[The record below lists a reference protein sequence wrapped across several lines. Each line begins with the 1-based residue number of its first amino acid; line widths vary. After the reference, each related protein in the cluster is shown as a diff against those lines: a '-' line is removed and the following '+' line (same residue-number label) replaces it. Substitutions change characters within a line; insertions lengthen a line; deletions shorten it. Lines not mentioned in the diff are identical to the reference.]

1 MVLGRFNIAVVVTS
15 RAGAGRISSA
25 FTSPGRECGAS
36 VARTS
41 HAGRTRAVPWG
52 LVGGMHAQPDRKST
66 RLNSSHSQISYA
78 VFCLKKKICQGWMWE
93 APVTGVEAR
102 CGSLVRWLGEA
113 VEEQLPW
120 YHQEEH
126 AYTWR
131 DSVKEKPLCT
141 LPSLWS
147 AKLSLPSPSRRCE
160 VLELAVDLVQIKG
173 LWIKFATNPVHHLLM
188 LGVLRVLY
196 TRCSSFL
203 ALTFHQGESGSC
215 VDRSSSR

>member
-78 VFCLKKKICQGWMWE
+78 VFCLKKKICQ
-93 APVTGVEAR
+93 VHSVQYVE
-102 CGSLVRWLGEA
+102 CTISFYLSLVRPLSGQMPPTCFCNTH
-113 VEEQLPW
+113 VPW
-120 YHQEEH
+120 ES
-126 AYTWR
+126 TFIG
-131 DSVKEKPLCT
+131 VPLFIH
-141 LPSLWS
+141 SN
-147 AKLSLPSPSRRCE
+147 SLP
-160 VLELAVDLVQIKG
+160 
-173 LWIKFATNPVHHLLM
+173 T
-188 LGVLRVLY
+188 
-196 TRCSSFL
+196 
-203 ALTFHQGESGSC
+203 
-215 VDRSSSR
+215 

>member
-78 VFCLKKKICQGWMWE
+78 VFCLKKKICQANPTVDIPRATGLG
-93 APVTGVEAR
+93 ALGGDGPATPLKFDGAYQDGSTAHGHCDVRAHHYNHVTG
-102 CGSLVRWLGEA
+102 
-113 VEEQLPW
+113 
-120 YHQEEH
+120 
-126 AYTWR
+126 
-131 DSVKEKPLCT
+131 
-141 LPSLWS
+141 
-147 AKLSLPSPSRRCE
+147 
-160 VLELAVDLVQIKG
+160 
-173 LWIKFATNPVHHLLM
+173 
-188 LGVLRVLY
+188 RV
-196 TRCSSFL
+196 T
-203 ALTFHQGESGSC
+203 
-215 VDRSSSR
+215 